1 MNYKAILTMM
11 IKLGKYLLVEK
22 N

>member
-1 MNYKAILTMM
+1 MNYKAILMM
-11 IKLGKYLLVEK
+11 TKKQGKYLLVEK